1 MRSNVEVLEQLF
13 DELTSTCKTL
23 GITLFGVTRDAERL
37 AEGILKRKYVY
48 AVDFA
53 VYAEDFGELLHALEG
68 RDNFAVESLEN
79 NPHMP
84 GIGIRFTDK
93 DSLYYDPTD
102 AGSFCYNGIHLNI
115 WPLIRRPKNGFAN
128 KIINLKERFWEK
140 KETYELEP
148 RSFGDK
154 CKEGLIRVLFKL
166 FGEQRTGRS
175 LMKRCLSRSAAAKG
189 KYTFHLPNGVI
200 CEMTAK
206 EIRSYP
212 CIETRGIMMKCFPSD
227 STVHRKYYRLRRL
240 TKTFAVFSSDVPWED
255 LVQFDGIG
263 SESKRKDFIK
273 NIRKRNE
280 NYIVA
285 LNDAMDYW
293 KLMEMSYER
302 VQFYRDF
309 YPQKDALMNLYHEKR
324 YEELSDALDLY
335 IKALTRYNKK
345 NLTLCFDVD
354 FFEMAMAVLVYK
366 DRPERAAKLLRN
378 VKLEHMESVGEYL
391 QREEMGLVLDMEM
404 CRKRQAYL
412 EEMLGFMEQEI
423 SIRDNSIK
431 DTDPDSAEDSQDK
444 PPFERTEQGG
454 KIHIYIYARNL
465 ECEPENLG
473 KTGEQE
479 IIVNGPSID
488 ELNTE
493 VEYNNIHFIV
503 DAEITKTPVWQSTL
517 TFSFEG
523 LEENERL
530 EYVGYGSV
538 NYYRDKMALC
548 YLMQLN

>member
-1 MRSNVEVLEQLF
+1 MRKNVEVLEQLF
-13 DELTSTCKTL
+13 DDLAMECKTR

-37 AEGILKRKYVY
+37 AEGILKRKYVH

-53 VYAEDFGELLHALEG
+53 VYAEDFDQLLHTLEG

-84 GIGIRFTDK
+84 AIGIRFTDK

-102 AGSFCYNGIHLNI
+102 AGSFRYNGIHLNI
-115 WPLIRRPKNGFAN
+115 WPLIRRPKNGIAN
-128 KIINLKERFWEK
+128 KFINLKERFWEK

-148 RSFGDK
+148 RGFGDK

-206 EIRSYP
+206 EIRDYP

-240 TKTFAVFSSDVPWED
+240 NGTYAVFNPNVSWED
-255 LVQFDGIG
+255 MVRFDGIG

-285 LNDAMDYW
+285 LNDAMNYW
-293 KLMEMSYER
+293 KLMELSYER
-302 VQFYRDF
+302 IQFYRDC
-309 YPQKDALMNLYHEKR
+309 YPQKDALMSLYHEKN
-324 YEELSDALDLY
+324 YEALSDALDLY
-335 IKALTRYNKK
+335 IKALTRYNKQ

-391 QREEMGLVLDMEM
+391 QREETGVILDMDM
-404 CRKRQAYL
+404 CRKRKAYL

-423 SIRDNSIK
+423 TIKDKSIK
-431 DTDPDSAEDSQDK
+431 DTNPDSCEETQDV
-444 PPFERTEQGG
+444 PPFERKEHENQ
-454 KIHIYIYARNL
+454 IDIYLYARNL
-465 ECEPENLG
+465 ECEPKDKG

-488 ELNTE
+488 ELNTD
-493 VEYNNIHFIV
+493 VEYNYIHFIV
-503 DAEITKTPVWQSTL
+503 DAEIAKSPVWQSTL
-517 TFSFEG
+517 SFSFEG
-523 LEENERL
+523 LEENEHL

-548 YLMQLN
+548 YLMERV